1 MPHPLH
7 HYLQD
12 WHLQPD
18 GPAIDTGNAS
28 LLPVLWQGQ
37 AAMLKVSTCTEEI
50 QGYDLLE
57 WWQGQ
62 GAAKVWARSEHAIL
76 MERATG
82 ERSLAGLSHTGQD
95 EQASRIIC
103 DVVAQLHQVFISQPR
118 TLAPA
123 TLTPLSERF
132 QALEHVDTRLHPILL
147 SAKNTAHE
155 LLAQP
160 RDLVCLHG
168 DIHHHNIL
176 DFGSRGWLAID
187 PKGLIG
193 ERAFDYA
200 NLFCNPDAPTAMNS
214 YRFLTRVDTVSEHAQ
229 LDRKR
234 LLQWILAWCGLSATW
249 HFEDHS
255 DAAIAL
261 HIAQLAQNAL
271 STWTQDR

>member
-1 MPHPLH
+1 MPHPHH
-7 HYLQD
+7 HYLQV
-12 WHLQPD
+12 WNLQPD
-18 GPAIDTGNAS
+18 GPAIETGNAS

-37 AAMLKVSTCTEEI
+37 AAMLKVSSSAEEI

-82 ERSLAGLSHTGQD
+82 GRSLAGLSHTGQD

-103 DVVAQLHQVFISQPR
+103 DVVAQLHHAAPTSQAHP
-118 TLAPA
+118 LPPA
-123 TLTPLSERF
+123 TLTPLHERF
-132 QALEHVDTRLHPILL
+132 QSLQHVDVSLHPVLL
-147 SAKNTAHE
+147 SAKRTAHE

-176 DFGSRGWLAID
+176 DFGPRGWLAID

-193 ERAFDYA
+193 DRAFDYA
-200 NLFCNPDAPTAMNS
+200 NLFCNPDAHTAIND
-214 YRFLTRVDTVSEHAQ
+214 YRFLTRVSTVSQHAQ
-229 LDRKR
+229 LDRQR
-234 LLQWILAWCGLSATW
+234 LLQWILAYCGLSATW
-249 HFEDHS
+249 HFEDQS
-255 DAAIAL
+255 DPAIAL
-261 HIAQLAQNAL
+261 QIAQLAQQAL
-271 STWTQDR
+271 ST